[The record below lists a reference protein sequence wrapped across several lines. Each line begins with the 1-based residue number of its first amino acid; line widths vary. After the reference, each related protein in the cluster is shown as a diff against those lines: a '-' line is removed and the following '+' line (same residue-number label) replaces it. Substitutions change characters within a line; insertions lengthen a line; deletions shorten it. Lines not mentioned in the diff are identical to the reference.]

1 MCLNF
6 VCKNDDETSKNT
18 ESENV
23 IIRWIIINIIIQN
36 GIEQISELMIYIS
49 LQTYAWFWKY
59 ESLQSSLHSLCVS
72 VCTIL
77 TCYVMVWRRE

>member
-1 MCLNF
+1 
-6 VCKNDDETSKNT
+6 VYKNDDETSKTT

-23 IIRWIIINIIIQN
+23 FTRWIIVNIIFQDD
-36 GIEQISELMIYIS
+36 IEQISELVIYIS

-59 ESLQSSLHSLCVS
+59 NSLQSSLHSLCAS
-72 VCTIL
+72 ICTIL